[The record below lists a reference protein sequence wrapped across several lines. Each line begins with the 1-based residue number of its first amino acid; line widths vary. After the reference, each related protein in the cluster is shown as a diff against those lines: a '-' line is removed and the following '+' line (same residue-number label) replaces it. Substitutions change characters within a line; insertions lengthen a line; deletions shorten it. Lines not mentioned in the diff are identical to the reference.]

1 VQTVA
6 IDRPADWF
14 ATAVRFTGLGTTF
27 LLQGQRPVTLP
38 RLGTHN
44 VYNALFT
51 IAAASEL
58 GVSEHAVLSVLAQVP
73 AAARRLEPKVAA
85 GVTVFDDT
93 YNMNPLSASAGLQ
106 ALAGLPGPGRRIAVF
121 GEMLELGE
129 RSEELHRQLG
139 RECAQCR
146 LDLLVC
152 VGTGARPIAEGAAAA
167 GMPAAGVH
175 QVADRGAGLAALRAS
190 LREGDRV
197 LCKASRRVQL
207 DRLVD
212 ELLAVLRG
220 QAGTEAG

>member
-1 VQTVA
+1 VA
-6 IDRPADWF
+6 IDRRADWF
-14 ATAVRFTGLGTTF
+14 ATDVRFCGLGTTF
-27 LLQGQRPVTLP
+27 LLQGERPVTLP

-51 IAAASEL
+51 IAAATEL
-58 GVSEHAVLSVLAQVP
+58 GVSEPEVLAVLARVP
-73 AAARRLEPKVAA
+73 AAARRLEPKVRA

-93 YNMNPLSASAGLQ
+93 YNMNPLSARAGLQ

-121 GEMLELGE
+121 GEMLELGD
-129 RSEELHRQLG
+129 RSAQLHRELG
-139 RECAQCR
+139 ADVAACGV
-146 LDLLVC
+146 DLLVC
-152 VGTGARPIAEGAAAA
+152 VGPGARPIAEGAVAA
-167 GMPAAGVH
+167 GMPAGSVH
-175 QVADRGAGLAALRAS
+175 QAEDREAALIALRKS

-212 ELLAVLRG
+212 ELLAGLSE